1 VKSLAFSDRHA
12 KMTQAVES
20 LTRRHGRE
28 SCRGLDLDVD
38 ITRQDIANLAG
49 TTRETVSRVF
59 SVMKKDKVLEGDE
72 RRIIVLDLNGLRRY
86 YEYQM

>member
-1 VKSLAFSDRHA
+1 
-12 KMTQAVES
+12 MTQAVES

-49 TTRETVSRVF
+49 STRETVSRVF
-59 SVMKKDKVLEGDE
+59 SVIKKGKVLGGDE
-72 RRIIVLDLNGLRRY
+72 RRIIILDIMGYDGIMRLQCSQCLI
-86 YEYQM
+86 